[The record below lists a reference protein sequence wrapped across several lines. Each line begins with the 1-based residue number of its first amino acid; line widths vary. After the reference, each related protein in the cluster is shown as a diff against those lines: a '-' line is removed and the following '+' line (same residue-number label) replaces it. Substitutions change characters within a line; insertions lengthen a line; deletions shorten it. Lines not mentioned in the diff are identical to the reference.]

1 MILKIIVGTVIGGI
15 LGYFYNK
22 KIGCKSGTCP
32 ITSSNIGSISYCMIL
47 GLMISSS
54 F

>member
-1 MILKIIVGTVIGGI
+1 MILKLIAGAVIGGI

-22 KIGCKSGTCP
+22 KIGCMSGTCP
-32 ITSSNIGSISYCMIL
+32 ITSSKKGTIIYGMIL

>member
-1 MILKIIVGTVIGGI
+1 MILKLMIGALIGGV
-15 LGYFYNK
+15 LGFWYHK

-32 ITSSNIGSISYCMIL
+32 ITSSKKGTIIYGTIMGLLIGS
-47 GLMISSS
+47 S

>member
-1 MILKIIVGTVIGGI
+1 MIIKSIVGAVIGGI

-32 ITSSNIGSISYCMIL
+32 ITSSKTGTIIYGMIL
-47 GLMISSS
+47 
-54 F
+54 

>member
-1 MILKIIVGTVIGGI
+1 MILKLIAGAVIGGV

-32 ITSSNIGSISYCMIL
+32 ITSSKKGTIIYGIIL
-47 GLMISSS
+47 GLLFSSS

>member
-1 MILKIIVGTVIGGI
+1 MIIKLIAGAVIGGI
-15 LGYFYNK
+15 LGYIYNK

-32 ITSSNIGSISYCMIL
+32 ITSSKKGTIIYGMLL
-47 GLMISSS
+47 GLMVSSS